1 MDEIISGIDTFH
13 RFAQML
19 FVEDIALNYFG
30 SGKSSIEASSV
41 ASKATNGMA
50 GLEQARHKA
59 SPDISR
65 RAGHQDSHIRDI
77 ARGYGCFGR
86 GSGDGLT
93 RMQRK
98 SSSP

>member
-19 FVEDIALNYFG
+19 LVEDIAFDYLS

-50 GLEQARHKA
+50 GLE
-59 SPDISR
+59 
-65 RAGHQDSHIRDI
+65 
-77 ARGYGCFGR
+77 
-86 GSGDGLT
+86 
-93 RMQRK
+93 
-98 SSSP
+98 